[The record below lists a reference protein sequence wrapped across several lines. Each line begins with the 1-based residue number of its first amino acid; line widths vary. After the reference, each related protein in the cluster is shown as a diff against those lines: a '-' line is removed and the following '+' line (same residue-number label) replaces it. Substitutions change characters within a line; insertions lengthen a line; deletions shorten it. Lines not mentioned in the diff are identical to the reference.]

1 MVTVCVLGRESTH
14 RGLLLV
20 VDVAL
25 EVGGRADELLIFVVV
40 TQLASLRALFLIVF
54 AEDLLIRRGIRIH
67 DVSGLIIRTRH

>member
-25 EVGGRADELLIFVVV
+25 EVGGRADELLIFVVD

-67 DVSGLIIRTRH
+67 DVSGLIICTRH

>member
-1 MVTVCVLGRESTH
+1 LVTVCILGRESTD

-25 EVGGRADELLIFVVV
+25 EVGGRADELLIFVVD

-54 AEDLLIRRGIRIH
+54 AEDLLIRRCIRIH
-67 DVSGLIIRTRH
+67 DMSGLIISTRH